1 MKLKWDI
8 SCPTY
13 IEFLPFIYDI
23 LDSSLQE
30 DIGKGNQVRSCQFLV
45 HFWTRPNVK
54 LFLRQTKRCPI
65 ICDQKNFD
73 NMSTNTLTNSQHS
86 AIGKVRFT
94 SLWRHDPVCYVIIT
108 FYSEPDLITKPPSV
122 IAVQCVSVFFMQ
134 QDYLKTRTITSALTP
149 YIPVSRTFYDSYFM
163 IHIFSDLYRL

>member
-86 AIGKVRFT
+86 AIGKVRFS

-108 FYSEPDLITKPPSV
+108 FLFRARFDYEATICNCGSMCIRLFHAARLFKNKNDHKCSHSLYPS
-122 IAVQCVSVFFMQ
+122 
-134 QDYLKTRTITSALTP
+134 K
-149 YIPVSRTFYDSYFM
+149 
-163 IHIFSDLYRL
+163 